1 MSISLVGWWW
11 ASLLVIVIALPL
23 IWRWYGQELQHAGLQ
38 RARALVALRSII
50 VILIALI
57 LAQPAVLREH
67 RSEDPAIIEVIVDT
81 SASMGASDPTLSASA
96 LFDEAEAAGVF
107 RLEHRDT
114 SARAVAQA
122 LQELEALGDE
132 LAQAL
137 QAEVNLPRALRPL
150 LRRLETNRDAVAG
163 VSELHEGLNELIAQL
178 QAVSNARKSERPE
191 LLRDVLAHMDE
202 RIPVLLR
209 QAETAQQRSDA
220 ASRNALDE
228 EQLASLID
236 FAALSRSERL
246 AAIWQQRL
254 AAELDGVTLRM
265 RRSDAEG
272 SPLQAEQLGA
282 ALLPSLDLHSDV
294 SGPLRRIARAPGD
307 EHVTGT
313 LVISDGRFGG
323 GAEEVARVLG
333 LRGIAVH
340 GLAIGSSELP
350 RDAAIASIDGAGEV
364 QLGETV
370 VLDVRFRI
378 SGYEDAPWLL
388 QLTRNGETVDERPVV
403 GSGDWQIER
412 FEYSADSAGV
422 DRLEARLSPLPDV
435 QAAVTESEDHSGLT
449 WEVWAG
455 LRHQDTNSLHQL
467 SVFNDG
473 EASHRQRVEEAASP
487 VSHADHFVSRL
498 SGWVIPPV
506 SGDYRFFIRADDGAQ
521 LWLSSDASFEQLQ
534 QIATNPSHVSVDD
547 WTKRDQQ
554 QSAIITLRAG
564 QPYAIQALH
573 WEGSGGD
580 HVGIGWQLPDGS
592 LQRPIPGSHLRP
604 RGAGLDS
611 FADLPVSD
619 DDERYPAQALRDNDQ
634 ASAVVVVH
642 EDPLRVLI
650 VDHAPRWDARF
661 LVSLLERDR
670 RVEIDRRYRS
680 VLLPQGVSELL
691 PPSQEALDAYDLVVL
706 GDLRGEELSAAD
718 HGHLRRF
725 VYQRGGMLLLLAGP
739 RGMPATYGLGELADL
754 MPVRSI
760 PGSSPIDQRSDGLR
774 QQRYRLRLGAQAD
787 AHPIMAVLDDSEL
800 NRQLWPLLRPVT
812 WIEERVQAK
821 SGADVLLEVDAETA
835 TPVVVSANA
844 GAGRVLYLGS
854 DETWRWRDRIGDQIH
869 QRFWLQAL
877 RWGLSGRLRGT
888 DPLLQVGL
896 DAALVSPGSAVELR
910 VRSVRADGSA
920 ADGPPEALLSRPDE
934 SEQRIIELSPVADAD
949 ALWSASISD
958 LGLGEWQLRVTSP
971 DAALQG
977 LEEVRDLLVGH
988 QGNLGSAELRAD
1000 PSNLQRLAAAAGG
1013 ISAPLALPQEVIDAL
1028 REKAEPRQR
1037 SWMATWRLWD
1047 HYHVIILLTVLLTL
1061 EWLWRKRLGLP

>member
-11 ASLLVIVIALPL
+11 ASVLVIIVALPL
-23 IWRWYGQELQHAGLQ
+23 IWRWYGQELQHAGLS
-38 RARALVALRSII
+38 RARALVALRSLI

-67 RSEDPAIIEVIVDT
+67 RSEDAPIIEVIVDT
-81 SASMGASDPTLSASA
+81 SASMGASDPTLSAST
-96 LFDEAEAAGVF
+96 LFDEAEAAAVF
-107 RLEHRDT
+107 RLEGRDS
-114 SARAVAQA
+114 SARALSHS
-122 LQELEALGDE
+122 LQELADLSDE
-132 LAQAL
+132 LSQAL
-137 QAEVNLPRALRPL
+137 QAEVTLPRSLRPL
-150 LRRLETNRDAVAG
+150 LRRLAVARDGVAG
-163 VSELHEGLNELIAQL
+163 VSELHEGVQVLMDQL
-178 QAVSNARKSERPE
+178 QAVSDAHSRERSAV
-191 LLRDVLAHMDE
+191 LREALATMDE

-220 ASRNALDE
+220 ASRNALSE
-228 EQLASLID
+228 EQRETLRA
-236 FAALSRSERL
+236 FAAQSRSERL
-246 AAIWQQRL
+246 AAIWNERL
-254 AAELDGVTLRM
+254 AKELSGVTLRL

-272 SPLQAEQLGA
+272 SPLQAEQLGV

-294 SGPLRRIARAPGD
+294 SGPLRRIARAPGN
-307 EHVTGT
+307 EHVTGA

-323 GAEEVARVLG
+323 GAEDVARVLG

-340 GLAIGSSELP
+340 GLGIGSSELP

-370 VLDVRFRI
+370 VLDVRLRI
-378 SGYEDAPWLL
+378 SGYGDAPWLL
-388 QLTRNGETVDERPVV
+388 RLSRNGEMVDERPVV
-403 GSGDWQIER
+403 GSGDWQSER
-412 FEYSADSAGV
+412 FEYSADRPGV
-422 DRLEARLSPLPDV
+422 DRLEARLSPMPDI
-435 QAAVTESEDHSGLT
+435 QAAVVDSEEESGLT

-455 LRHQDTNSLHQL
+455 VRHQDTHSLHQL
-467 SVFNDG
+467 SVFEQS
-473 EASHRQRVEEAASP
+473 EASHRQRVDEAASP
-487 VSHADHFVSRL
+487 VNYADHFVSRL

-534 QIATNPSHVSVDD
+534 QIAHNPRHVGVDD
-547 WTKRDQQ
+547 WTSSNQQ
-554 QSAIITLRAG
+554 QSAVITLRAG

-592 LQRPIPGSHLRP
+592 LQRPIASAHLRP
-604 RGAGLDS
+604 RAAGLDS
-611 FADLPVSD
+611 FADLPESD

-680 VLLPQGVSELL
+680 VLLQQGTSELL

-706 GDLRGEELSAAD
+706 GDLRAEELSAAD

-739 RGMPATYGLGELADL
+739 RGMPANYGLGELADL
-754 MPVRSI
+754 MPVRTITSN
-760 PGSSPIDQRSDGLR
+760 GAVSNRSDGLR

-787 AHPIMAVLDDSEL
+787 AHPIMAVLDDSDL

-854 DETWRWRDRIGDQIH
+854 DETWRWRDRIGEQIH

-877 RWGLSGRLRGT
+877 RWGLSGRLRGA
-888 DPLLQVGL
+888 DPRLQVGL
-896 DAALVSPGSAVELR
+896 DAALVSPGSSVELR

-920 ADGPPEALLSRPDE
+920 AEGPPEALLRRPDG
-934 SEQRIIELSPVADAD
+934 SEQRIIELSPVADTD
-949 ALWSASISD
+949 ALWTASID
-958 LGLGEWQLRVTSP
+958 GLALGKWQLAASSP

-1000 PSNLQRLAAAAGG
+1000 PSNLQRLATAAGG
-1013 ISAPLALPQEVIDAL
+1013 LSAPLARPQPVIDAL
-1028 REKAEPRQR
+1028 RESAKPRTR